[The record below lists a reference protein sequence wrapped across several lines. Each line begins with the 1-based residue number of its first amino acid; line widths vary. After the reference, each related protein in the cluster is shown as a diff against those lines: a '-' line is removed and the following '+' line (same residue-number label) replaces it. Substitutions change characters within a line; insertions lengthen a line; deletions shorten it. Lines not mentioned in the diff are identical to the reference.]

1 LATCKKKENIF
12 MSDATKNSI
21 ETRNLDVGY
30 QQKNSVNLIQQNVSI
45 QLAKGKFVGI
55 LGKNGIGKST
65 LLRTLTGVQEA
76 ISGDVIINGKN
87 IKSYNYRELS
97 TIISLVLTEQLP
109 DSQLTVFD
117 LVALGRQ
124 PYTNWVGKLEKKDLE
139 KIRWAL
145 AQTETTALAHR
156 YFYELSDGQLQRV
169 LIARALAQDTQIIM
183 LDEPTAHLDMH
194 HTIKI
199 FQLLKKLSQETNKT
213 IIMTTHEVNLAIKGA
228 DQLILLTEKDVVAGK
243 KEALIANN
251 SFDTLFSSEI
261 VNFNATLEQF
271 IITKKS

>member
-1 LATCKKKENIF
+1 LATCKKKEKIF
-12 MSDATKNSI
+12 MSNATKNSI
-21 ETRNLDVGY
+21 ETKNLHVGY
-30 QQKNSVNLIQQNVSI
+30 QQKNSVNLIQQNISI
-45 QLAKGKFVGI
+45 QLAKGEFVGI

-76 ISGDVIINGKN
+76 ISGDVSINGKN

-145 AQTETTALAHR
+145 EQTETTALAHR

>member
-12 MSDATKNSI
+12 MSNATKNSI
-21 ETRNLDVGY
+21 ETKNLHVGY

-45 QLAKGKFVGI
+45 QLAKGEFVGI

-87 IKSYNYRELS
+87 IKSYNYKELS

-145 AQTETTALAHR
+145 EQTETTALAHR

-271 IITKKS
+271 IITEKS

>member
-30 QQKNSVNLIQQNVSI
+30 QQKNSVNLIQQNISI
-45 QLAKGKFVGI
+45 QLAKGEFVGI

>member
-1 LATCKKKENIF
+1 
-12 MSDATKNSI
+12 MSVASKNSI
-21 ETRNLDVGY
+21 ETRNLHVGY
-30 QQKNSVNLIQQNVSI
+30 QQKKSVALIQQNISI
-45 QLAKGKFVGI
+45 QFVAGEFVSI

-65 LLRTLTGVQEA
+65 LLRTLTGVQDA
-76 ISGDVIINGKN
+76 ISGDVIINGRN
-87 IKSYNYRELS
+87 INSYNFKELS
-97 TIISLVLTEQLP
+97 TIISLVLTERLP

-124 PYTNWVGKLEKKDLE
+124 PYTNWVGRLEKNDVA
-139 KIRWAL
+139 KIKWAL
-145 AQTETTALAHR
+145 EQTETAALALRSFH
-156 YFYELSDGQLQRV
+156 ELSDGQLQRV

-213 IIMTTHEVNLAIKGA
+213 IIMTTHEVNLAISSA
-228 DQLILLTEKDVVAGK
+228 DQLILLTENEVTAGK

-251 SFDTLFSSEI
+251 AFDDLFSSEI

-271 IITKKS
+271 IVTKKY

>member
-30 QQKNSVNLIQQNVSI
+30 HQKNSVNLIQQNISI
-45 QLAKGKFVGI
+45 QLAKGEFVGI

-87 IKSYNYRELS
+87 IKSYNYKELS

-145 AQTETTALAHR
+145 EQTETTALAHR

-228 DQLILLTEKDVVAGK
+228 DQLILLTEKEVVAGK